1 MPDKI
6 NLTAQLPANQFF
18 PRIEPNCEALKTCPE
33 LVGDGGY
40 IKLPV
45 MAPNLSTYAIDAV
58 KVAEAHRGL
67 EVMHEALKGVTEE
80 GNNILPTVRDRMLR
94 RLVRAMNVI
103 RALDAR
109 VLVSND

>member
-6 NLTAQLPANQFF
+6 NLTTQLPANQFF
-18 PRIEPNCEALKTCPE
+18 PRLDPSFDANAPCPE

-58 KVAEAHRGL
+58 KVAEAYRGL
-67 EVMHEALKGVTEE
+67 EVLHEVLKGVTEE

-94 RLVRAMNVI
+94 RLVRAMNAL
-103 RALDAR
+103 RALSQR
-109 VLVSND
+109 L